1 MQTKTVYPTWVV
13 FITASSSNDDFHQE
27 DLVLASV
34 NNSQLALK
42 SYQRQLVG
50 TSTQRISIDRQ
61 SPNFLR
67 YN

>member
-13 FITASSSNDDFHQE
+13 FITASSSNDDFYQE

-42 SYQRQLVG
+42 SYQHQLVG
-50 TSTQRISIDRQ
+50 TSTQRI
-61 SPNFLR
+61 
-67 YN
+67 